1 MPVGYIDNINT
12 RSLNQPKII
21 EFFKNICIVLFCILI
36 RAIKNNVTNFTILNV
51 TNFFVLPPTF
61 KIIDKYVLLGNVISI
76 LYYVVRI

>member
-1 MPVGYIDNINT
+1 MPVGYMDNINT

-21 EFFKNICIVLFCILI
+21 AFFKNVYIVLFCISI

-51 TNFFVLPPTF
+51 THLFVLPPTF

-76 LYYVVRI
+76 LNSVVRI